1 MNQLIYDQWH
11 FSRPAL
17 TTHYLQ
23 LLLEGT
29 GDPLALQSPR
39 RWGKTTFLLSEI
51 KPEAEARGLLP
62 VYIDVWQSRDNPLSA
77 INYGLSEAL
86 DDVHVPG
93 STVGRRLKTKVSK
106 VSFAGAGVELGE
118 EPSRKTPAD
127 PYLITDWLLKSLIR
141 AAGRPVLLLI
151 DEVQE
156 LAVAKDGEAVISALR
171 SAITKSK
178 PSVRVIFTGSN
189 QDRLRELFSRS
200 RAALY
205 EGASLLNFPHLEADF
220 LRFVAGHVK
229 DRLHRKVTLPELQ
242 EAFERFAYQ
251 PRLLIDLVLLYAS
264 SNAKSFAGLLDDRT
278 ERAFTDETF
287 KPLYDGLTP
296 LQRAIIGR
304 LLAQAEISSQ
314 EARELYAKAL
324 DRPSISPGSVSDALK
339 SLIDAQVLT
348 KPAGSGGYA
357 VADAL
362 FERWLKKLPNGGA
375 GPPA

>member
-1 MNQLIYDQWH
+1 MTQLIYDQWH
-11 FSRPAL
+11 FARPAL
-17 TTHYLQ
+17 TKHYLK

-29 GDPLALQSPR
+29 GDPIALQSPR

-51 KPEAEARGLLP
+51 KPEGEARGLLP
-62 VYIDVWQSRDNPLSA
+62 VYVDVWQNRDNALSA

-86 DDVHVPG
+86 DDVQVPS
-93 STVGRRLKTKVSK
+93 STLGRRLKTKVGK
-106 VSFAGAGVELGE
+106 VSVAGVGVELGE
-118 EPSRKTPAD
+118 EPSRRVPTD
-127 PYLITDWLLKSLIR
+127 PYLLVDWLLKSLTR

-156 LAVAKDGEAVISALR
+156 LGVAKEGEAVISALR

-178 PSVRVIFTGSN
+178 SSVRVIFTGSN

-200 RAALY
+200 HAALY
-205 EGASLLNFPHLEADF
+205 EGASLLSFPHLEADF
-220 LRFVAGHVK
+220 LKFVAGHIK

-242 EAFERFAYQ
+242 DAFERFAYQ

-264 SNAKSFAGLLDDRT
+264 SNAKSFTSLLNART

-287 KPLYDGLTP
+287 KPLHERLTY
-296 LQRAIIGR
+296 LQQAIIRR
-304 LLAQAEISSQ
+304 LLTHADTSSQ
-314 EARELYAKAL
+314 EARELYAKTL

-357 VADAL
+357 FADPL
-362 FERWLKKLPNGGA
+362 FERWLKK
-375 GPPA
+375 PP

>member
-11 FSRPAL
+11 FARPAL
-17 TTHYLQ
+17 TKHYMTH
-23 LLLEGT
+23 LLEGT
-29 GDPLALQSPR
+29 GDPIALQSPR

-62 VYIDVWQSRDNPLSA
+62 VYIDVWQNRDNALSA

-86 DDVHVPG
+86 DDLQVPN
-93 STVGRRLKTKVSK
+93 STVGKRLKTKVGK
-106 VSFAGAGVELGE
+106 VSLAGVGVEFGE
-118 EPSRKTPAD
+118 EPSRKAPTD
-127 PYLITDWLLKSLIR
+127 PYLLVDWLLKSLIR
-141 AAGRPVLLLI
+141 AARRPVLLLF

-156 LAVAKDGEAVISALR
+156 LGVAKDGEAVISALR

-178 PSVRVIFTGSN
+178 SSVRVIFTGSN

-200 RAALY
+200 HAALY

-220 LRFVAGHVK
+220 LKFVAGHIR
-229 DRLHRKVTLPELQ
+229 DRLHRRVTLAELLD
-242 EAFERFAYQ
+242 AFERFAYQ

-264 SNAKSFAGLLDDRT
+264 SNAKSFTSLLDDRT

-287 KPLYDGLTP
+287 KPLYEGLTS
-296 LQRAIIGR
+296 LQQAIIRR
-304 LLAQAEISSQ
+304 LLTHAEISSQ
-314 EARELYAKAL
+314 EARALYAEAL

-357 VADAL
+357 IADPL
-362 FERWLKKLPNGGA
+362 FERWLKK
-375 GPPA
+375 